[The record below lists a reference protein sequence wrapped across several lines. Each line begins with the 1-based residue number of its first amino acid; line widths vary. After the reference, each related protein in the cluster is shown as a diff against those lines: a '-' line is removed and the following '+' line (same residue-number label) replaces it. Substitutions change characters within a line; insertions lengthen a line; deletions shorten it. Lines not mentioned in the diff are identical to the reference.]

1 MFPQLDQILRD
12 LQAIGPNLLE
22 LLRLLR
28 AFAQPATWIMAA
40 IKSLAASME
49 TFLASFLLST
59 KDVLAPGG
67 AGEFTHSQAIQN
79 VEPYLVVL
87 ADVGLGAVVVW
98 GGYHIMWSHSV
109 RNLYSVRNLLPRL
122 LLAVILI
129 NFALPLFQA
138 VVDFENLLCRAV
150 TTIPLGFKWTGN
162 LFALGAGT
170 DPGVVPVITLLT
182 LAALYCGYAVLACA
196 YVVRYALLVV
206 LAVTSPLA
214 ALLFVMP
221 DTHHYAKEWGSLFAS
236 TLFMQPV
243 QLLILGIG
251 FQLENDAVRGNVDP
265 VRHLFALACLFIAFK
280 VPGALHSTSTVGT
293 HAMSSVKH
301 FATVA
306 ARHVA

>member
-1 MFPQLDQILRD
+1 MLSQVDELIHE
-12 LQAIGPNLLE
+12 LQGIGPNLLE

-28 AFAQPATWIMAA
+28 AFAQPTTWIAAA
-40 IKSLAASME
+40 IRSLAASMQS
-49 TFLASFLLST
+49 FLESFLLST
-59 KDVLAPGG
+59 RDVLAPGG
-67 AGEFTHSQAIQN
+67 HGEFTHSMAVQS
-79 VEPYLVVL
+79 VEPYLAAL
-87 ADVGLGAVVVW
+87 ANVGLGAIVVW

-138 VVDFENLLCRAV
+138 AVDFENLMCEAV
-150 TTIPLGFKWTGN
+150 ITIPLGFSWTGN
-162 LFALGAGT
+162 LYALGAGT
-170 DPGVVPVITLLT
+170 DPGVVPIITLLT

-206 LAVTSPLA
+206 LAVTSPIA

-221 DTHHYAKEWGSLFAS
+221 DTHHYAREWGSLFAS
-236 TLFMQPV
+236 TLFMQPL
-243 QLLILGIG
+243 QLLVLAIG
-251 FQLENDAVRGNVDP
+251 FQLENDAVRGSVDP

-293 HAMSSVKH
+293 RAMSSVKH

-306 ARHVA
+306 TRHVA